1 MATDANGYSW
11 QPVTIAA
18 ARRRA
23 REEVRTQLEI
33 LRTRRLRG
41 IRNELDGYVNIAD
54 VVLMLGFWP

>member
-1 MATDANGYSW
+1 
-11 QPVTIAA
+11 VTIAA